1 MNRRNYYYDNDM
13 SDDEYLYRKRIEE
26 DSRNHYANVKKVE
39 TQLNSEDEDFLSFN
53 DDEDEY

>member
-39 TQLNSEDEDFLSFN
+39 TQLNSEDADFLLFD
-53 DDEDEY
+53 DDEQG